1 MLTVR
6 QDNLLRAIISEY
18 VKTAEPVGSQVL
30 VEKYKLDV
38 SSATVRNEMLELD
51 ELGYLE
57 QPHTSAGRIP
67 TEAGYRYFLDNQFI
81 SKKPSFAQEKK
92 LSQTIRE
99 GQGDRQSAKALAKI
113 LAELSQE
120 FILTAFTDNDFYYT
134 GLTNL
139 FIQPEFSNQ
148 HIVYNI
154 AGVIDQLDRHL
165 AKLYHQVNDEI
176 VILVG
181 TNNPI
186 DPALSLITVKTS
198 GNLLI
203 AILGPLRMPYR
214 TNVGLLEYSRE
225 LMKNLS

>member
-120 FILTAFTDNDFYYT
+120 YFNRFYWQWFLLYRFNQFIYSA
-134 GLTNL
+134 G
-139 FIQPEFSNQ
+139 IQQSA
-148 HIVYNI
+148 HR
-154 AGVIDQLDRHL
+154 L
-165 AKLYHQVNDEI
+165 
-176 VILVG
+176 
-181 TNNPI
+181 
-186 DPALSLITVKTS
+186 
-198 GNLLI
+198 
-203 AILGPLRMPYR
+203 
-214 TNVGLLEYSRE
+214 
-225 LMKNLS
+225 